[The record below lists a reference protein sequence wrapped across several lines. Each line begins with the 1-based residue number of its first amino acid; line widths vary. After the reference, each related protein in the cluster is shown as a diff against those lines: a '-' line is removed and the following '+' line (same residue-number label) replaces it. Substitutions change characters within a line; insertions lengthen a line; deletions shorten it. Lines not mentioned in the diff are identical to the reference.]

1 MSDDYWKNKNV
12 FAIDGGKKEEVKE
25 ERVKPH
31 DALRQF
37 ADMVE
42 VLEEQYGEIEIVAV
56 GLVPE
61 LGVTLCGNSE
71 TGNDG
76 MMTMLEIGKTAIVMQ
91 YLEGVDEEEDDG
103 IIH

>member
-12 FAIDGGKKEEVKE
+12 FAIDGGKKEEAKE

-37 ADMVE
+37 ADMLE
-42 VLEEQYGEIEIVAV
+42 VLEEQYGEIEVVAV
-56 GLVPE
+56 GLVPT
-61 LGVTLCGNSE
+61 LGVTLCGNSL

-76 MMTMLEIGKTAIVMQ
+76 MMTMLEIGKTAIVME
-91 YLEGVDEEEDDG
+91 YLEGQEDEDDDTV
-103 IIH
+103 H

>member
-1 MSDDYWKNKNV
+1 MSDEYWKNKNV
-12 FAIDGGKKEEVKE
+12 FAIDGGKVEEKE

-37 ADMVE
+37 ADMLE

-56 GLVPE
+56 GLVPTI
-61 LGVTLCGNSE
+61 GVTLCGNSL

-76 MMTMLEIGKTAIVMQ
+76 MMTMLEIGKTAIVME
-91 YLEGVDEEEDDG
+91 YLEGQEDDDEPT
-103 IIH
+103 IQ

>member
-1 MSDDYWKNKNV
+1 MSDENDNV
-12 FAIDGGKKEEVKE
+12 FAIRGGKVEDKE
-25 ERVKPH
+25 ERTTSY

-37 ADMVE
+37 AD
-42 VLEEQYGEIEIVAV
+42 VLEELEKQYGDVEIVAV

-91 YLEGVDEEEDDG
+91 YLEGVEEDDDT
-103 IIH
+103 IH

>member
-1 MSDDYWKNKNV
+1 MSDDDNV
-12 FAIDGGKKEEVKE
+12 FAIRGGKVEE
-25 ERVKPH
+25 ERTTSY

-37 ADMVE
+37 ADL
-42 VLEEQYGEIEIVAV
+42 LEELENQYGDVEIVAV

-91 YLEGVDEEEDDG
+91 YLEGVEEDETV
-103 IIH
+103 H

>member
-1 MSDDYWKNKNV
+1 MSDDNV
-12 FAIDGGKKEEVKE
+12 FSIAGGKKEE

-37 ADMVE
+37 ADLLE
-42 VLEEQYGEIEIVAV
+42 VMEEQYGEVEIVAV

-61 LGVTLCGNSE
+61 IGVTLCGNSL

-91 YLEGVDEEEDDG
+91 YLEGQEEGDDV
-103 IIH
+103 IH

>member
-1 MSDDYWKNKNV
+1 MSDDDKSNV
-12 FAIDGGKKEEVKE
+12 FAIDGGKQVKE

-37 ADMVE
+37 ADMLE

-56 GLVPE
+56 GLVPTIA
-61 LGVTLCGNSE
+61 VTLCGNSL

-76 MMTMLEIGKTAIVMQ
+76 MMTMLEIGKTAIVME
-91 YLEGVDEEEDDG
+91 YLEGQEEEDDDTV
-103 IIH
+103 H